1 MFYLVNTP
9 WWIKILFPVG
19 IWDIHSSSNTIY
31 LTFDDGPHPQIT
43 PFVLEELR
51 KYNAKGT
58 FFCIGSNVEQY
69 REIYDEILQQ
79 GHAVGNHTQD
89 HLNGWIA
96 SDEDYLI
103 NILQA
108 QKHIESNLFR
118 PPYGRIKKRQAAL
131 LRRLFPQMKIIMW
144 NVVSADF
151 DTNINSEK
159 CTRNVLKH
167 AKSGSML
174 VFHDSEKAFPRLQK
188 TLPVVMKELSE
199 RGFVFEKI
207 PENLS

>member
-19 IWDIHSSSNTIY
+19 IWDIPSASNTIY

-51 KYNAKGT
+51 RYNAKGT

-89 HLNGWIA
+89 HLNGWIV

-118 PPYGRIKKRQAAL
+118 PPYGRIKKKQAAL
-131 LRRLFPQMKIIMW
+131 LRKLFPQMKIIMW

-207 PENLS
+207 PEILS